1 MQRLPQTTVSELRSR
16 LQSGIVNFAFR
27 TKAGGIRFAMGTL
40 NLSHIPQDLHP
51 KGNPASPKVL
61 PYYDLDVQGWRSLQV
76 SQIVYG

>member
-1 MQRLPQTTVSELRSR
+1 MQRLPQTSVSELKIR
-16 LQSGIVNFAFR
+16 LQRGIVNFAFR

-40 NLSHIPQDLHP
+40 NMAHIPQDKRP
-51 KGNPASPKVL
+51 KGNEASPKVL